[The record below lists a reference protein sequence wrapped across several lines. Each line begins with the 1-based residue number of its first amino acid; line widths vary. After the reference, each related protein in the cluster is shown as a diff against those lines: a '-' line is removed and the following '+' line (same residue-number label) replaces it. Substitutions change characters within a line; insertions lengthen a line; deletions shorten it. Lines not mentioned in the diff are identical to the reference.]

1 MTNKERIDAI
11 NRLIPAA
18 AKLAR
23 EDLEL
28 HLANGG
34 RRTEIRKGVLRN
46 GGIDKY
52 SLFSFDMFSF
62 FFHKR
67 MNELTRK
74 EGLRN
79 I

>member
-1 MTNKERIDAI
+1 MTNEERIDAI
-11 NRLIPAA
+11 NRLIPSAT
-18 AKLAR
+18 KLAI
-23 EDLEL
+23 EDLDL
-28 HLANGG
+28 HVANGG

-46 GGIDKY
+46 GGLDKY

-62 FFHKR
+62 FFHER